1 MGIEDKELQEKLVK
15 KLYKLRILNQEV
27 GDRQLRHAIDELL
40 TKAYLLAKYG
50 NLDKLNGGNQS
61 RSTSS

>member
-27 GDRQLRHAIDELL
+27 GDSQLRRAIDELL
-40 TKAYLLAKYG
+40 TKAYLLARDG

-61 RSTSS
+61 TSS

>member
-27 GDRQLRHAIDELL
+27 GDSQLRRAIDELL
-40 TKAYLLAKYG
+40 TKAYLLARYG
-50 NLDKLNGGNQS
+50 NLDNLNGGNQS